1 MRFLIIILSVFIGFI
16 SCRKNQN
23 SHERGPDCSPAPTK
37 YITPE
42 ISNFKFKAGTY
53 WIFIDSISMQ
63 IDTMLVIS
71 ASGSISPYEYCK
83 NNYHE
88 FYAFKMRPIGNNTI
102 GDQYSLEGNRM
113 MRNQTNEEG
122 TNDQIYIGGVAKT
135 DSIFVFDR
143 YYKSVGQSILHYDQ
157 NINGNRIVYFIN
169 SDFCFLKTEVYNSSN
184 QLISKRL
191 LKDKFI
197 VR

>member
-1 MRFLIIILSVFIGFI
+1 MKLFIYVTSLLFLVLF
-16 SCRKNQN
+16 SCKQKNG
-23 SHERGPDCSPAPTK
+23 EAKGPDCSPAPTK

-63 IDTMLVIS
+63 IDTMAVIS
-71 ASGSISPYEYCK
+71 ASGSVSPYVYCK

-88 FYAFKMRPIGNNTI
+88 FYAFKMRPVGNNTI

-122 TNDQIYIGGVAKT
+122 TNDQIYLGGVAKI

-157 NINGNRIVYFIN
+157 NVNGNRVVYFVN
-169 SDFCFLKTEVYNSSN
+169 ADFCFLKTEVYNSSN

>member
-1 MRFLIIILSVFIGFI
+1 MKLYIYVSSLLFLVLF
-16 SCRKNQN
+16 SCKQKNG
-23 SHERGPDCSPAPTK
+23 EVKGPECSSAPTK

-63 IDTMLVIS
+63 IDTMTVIS
-71 ASGSISPYEYCK
+71 ASGSVSPYEYCK

-88 FYAFKMRPIGNNTI
+88 FYVFKIRPMGNNTI
-102 GDQYSLEGNRM
+102 GDQYSLEGNRL
-113 MRNQTNEEG
+113 MRNQRNEDG
-122 TNDQIYIGGVAKT
+122 TSDQIYLGGAAKI
-135 DSIFVFDR
+135 DSIFIYDR
-143 YYKSVGQSILHYDQ
+143 YYRAVEGYL
-157 NINGNRIVYFIN
+157 N
-169 SDFCFLKTEVYNSSN
+169 SDTQYGGKTAYFMNTDFGFIKIEHYNTSN
-184 QLISKRL
+184 QLISKKL

>member
-1 MRFLIIILSVFIGFI
+1 MRVLMIIIFFLVLF
-16 SCRKNQN
+16 SCKQKNG
-23 SHERGPDCSPAPTK
+23 EAKGPDCSPAPTK

-63 IDTMLVIS
+63 IDTMTVIS
-71 ASGSISPYEYCK
+71 SSGGVYPYEYCK

-88 FYAFKMRPIGNNTI
+88 FYSFKMRPIGNNTI
-102 GDQYSLEGNRM
+102 GDQYSLEGNRL
-113 MRNQTNEEG
+113 MRNQRNEDG
-122 TNDQIYIGGVAKT
+122 TSDQIYLGSAAKI
-135 DSIFVFDR
+135 DSIFIYDR
-143 YYKSVGQSILHYDQ
+143 YYRAVEGYL
-157 NINGNRIVYFIN
+157 N
-169 SDFCFLKTEVYNSSN
+169 SDLQYGDKTAYFMNIDFGFIKIEHYNNSN
-184 QLISKRL
+184 QLISKKL

>member
-1 MRFLIIILSVFIGFI
+1 MRILIIILSVLVGFI
-16 SCRKNQN
+16 SCRKNQD

-102 GDQYSLEGNRM
+102 GDQYSLEGNRL
-113 MRNQTNEEG
+113 MRNQRYEDGSGDE
-122 TNDQIYIGGVAKT
+122 IYLGSSSKI
-135 DSIFVFDR
+135 DSTFIYDR
-143 YYKSVGQSILHYDQ
+143 YYKSVEIYLKNFDQSE
-157 NINGNRIVYFIN
+157 NGNKTTYFIN
-169 SDFCFLKTEVYNSSN
+169 TDYGFLKKEVYNSSN
-184 QLISKRL
+184 QLISKKL